1 MENYQITLGGRVGMD
16 AALGEKMGPGFTEP
30 ELFLALDRLFE
41 AYLALRLGSDEVFSK
56 TVSRLGTSPFQ
67 SALYEVPDAA

>member
-1 MENYQITLGGRVGMD
+1 
-16 AALGEKMGPGFTEP
+16 MGPGFTEP